1 MKDDIQLRPSFRS
14 LHLFLQTHLDMDRIR
29 ENADGVRDDQVAKYF
44 QLLDFGPLRAPAPYT
59 RLFRIIETQ
68 NFNHEKL
75 KIIKKSAICIDLFKM
90 VIELDGSNIK
100 TLFLPI
106 IK

>member
-44 QLLDFGPLRAPAPYT
+44 QLDFSFFVKFLSHLPIQAWIVQKLDDKYLMLGPL
-59 RLFRIIETQ
+59 
-68 NFNHEKL
+68 
-75 KIIKKSAICIDLFKM
+75 
-90 VIELDGSNIK
+90 
-100 TLFLPI
+100 
-106 IK
+106 